1 MHTYIYPVLTC
12 CKKCIPIPAPVFAG
26 ILFKLCTP
34 ICTQTPPALCRQPS
48 RFERLCPDFV
58 ASIGAHFFCLFFFV
72 FFRRFVCCYMC
83 TSYERRYLLRCTFFI
98 SSGLLYVYIF
108 YIFFCIQ
115 TPPGFAG
122 SPHALSGYLQQ
133 RFKLRCTLFISLF
146 IFRRRLMGT
155 ICIHILSGYLQ
166 QHLRLRCTFFLFL
179 FFLLCYTFQHTRHTA
194 PQSQSEPRFCLSL
207 PFFLLFWYFMR
218 RNIFNGCM
226 AVLERQAVFAYF
238 FFFFYGFLL
247 DFVAFLVDFVCTFWT

>member
-12 CKKCIPIPAPVFAG
+12 CKKCIPIPATVFAG

-58 ASIGAHFFCLFFFV
+58 ASIGAHFFLSFLFRILPPLCVLLYV
-72 FFRRFVCCYMC
+72 FTF
-83 TSYERRYLLRCTFFI
+83 ERRYLLRCTF
-98 SSGLLYVYIF
+98 L
-108 YIFFCIQ
+108 
-115 TPPGFAG
+115 
-122 SPHALSGYLQQ
+122 
-133 RFKLRCTLFISLF
+133 
-146 IFRRRLMGT
+146 IFRRRLRVT

-179 FFLLCYTFQHTRHTA
+179 FFLLYYIFQHTRHTA

-247 DFVAFLVDFVCTFWT
+247 DFVAFLVDFVCTLWT